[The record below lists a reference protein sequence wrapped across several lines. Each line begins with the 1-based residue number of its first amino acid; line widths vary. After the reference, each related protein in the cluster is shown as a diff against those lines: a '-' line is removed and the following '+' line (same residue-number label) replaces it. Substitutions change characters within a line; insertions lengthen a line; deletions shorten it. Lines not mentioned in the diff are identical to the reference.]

1 MNANILSGLV
11 RFGSVSAGTISAVTD
26 PGPEH
31 LRPDCTNT
39 NDGDESDDDLPIQ
52 GRFGSQRRKKRFR

>member
-26 PGPEH
+26 PA
-31 LRPDCTNT
+31 RNIYCTNT